1 MDRAIKYSE
10 KALNIFK
17 EVDDVLYTSKIEN
30 NLGKLF
36 YEFDNLEESFIHF
49 N

>member
-30 NLGKLF
+30 N
-36 YEFDNLEESFIHF
+36 
-49 N
+49 